1 MRRSL
6 VRLAPIVLAVLATA
20 SAGIGAS
27 PQRWFEVRSAHFIV
41 LTNASEKQARNTA
54 LQFER
59 MRAVFH
65 LLLPA
70 ASDDSDPTITV
81 LTVKDRRDM
90 RAFEPEQYLT
100 KDGLDLSGFF
110 LRAPDTNYIVVRLD
124 ADEEHAYA
132 TVYHEYTHYLL
143 RKADGWL
150 PLWLNEGLAQFY
162 ENTDVR
168 SSNVQLGEPNV
179 AQLQYLAITPML
191 PLATLFAVDA
201 RSPYYR
207 EEQKGTIFY
216 AESWAL
222 THLLILGD
230 RTHGTHR
237 IHDYAELLVH
247 GEDPVTAARQAFGGL
262 DTLQSQLSTYV
273 RQPSLSF
280 FTMKADLSPQDST
293 ISLSPVPENEIDANR
308 ANILLY
314 TGRTQEAQ
322 TLLDAVLRDD
332 PNNELAHETAGYL
345 RFQQG
350 DYDGAKNSYSQAIAL
365 NSHSFLAHYYY
376 AVMTLHGGD
385 DTHDAAVE
393 SSLLKSIAL
402 NPQFAP
408 SCDALAMFYASRRR
422 NLDQAHILN
431 LRAVEL
437 APDSLGYRVDAAEVL
452 AEQRQF
458 ADAAGILTAAE
469 HLARTPSEIDSIER
483 RIRRFEIEQA
493 TQSRVQARL
502 TAEDKELDS
511 LAK

>member
-1 MRRSL
+1 MRKSL
-6 VRLAPIVLAVLATA
+6 VRLTPIVLAVMAAA
-20 SAGIGAS
+20 SAGAGPS
-27 PQRWFEVRSAHFIV
+27 PERWIEVRSAHFIV
-41 LTNASEKQARNTA
+41 LTDAGEKQARTTA
-54 LQFER
+54 VQFER
-59 MRAVFH
+59 MHAVFH

-70 ASDDSDPTITV
+70 AGDDSDPPITV
-81 LTVKDRRDM
+81 LAVKDRRDM
-90 RAFEPEQYLT
+90 HALEPAEYLG
-100 KDGLDLSGFF
+100 KDSLDLSGFF
-110 LRAPDTNYIVVRLD
+110 LRAPDTNYILVRLD

-162 ENTDVR
+162 ENTDIHDR
-168 SSNVQLGEPNV
+168 NAQLGQPSL
-179 AQLQYLAITPML
+179 AQLQYLTATPML

-222 THLLILGD
+222 THFLILGD
-230 RTHGTHR
+230 RTQGTHR
-237 IHDYAELLVH
+237 IHDYADLLAH
-247 GEDPVTAARQAFGGL
+247 GEDPVTAARQAFGDL
-262 DTLQSQLSTYV
+262 DDLQTQLSAYV
-273 RQPSLSF
+273 RQRSLSC
-280 FTMKADLSPQDST
+280 FTMKTELSLKDATLST
-293 ISLSPVPENEIDANR
+293 RAVPRTEIDADR
-308 ANILLY
+308 ANILLAM
-314 TGRTQEAQ
+314 GRTQDAQ

-332 PNNELAHETAGYL
+332 PDNELAHESIGYL
-345 RFQQG
+345 RFLQG
-350 DYDGAKNSYSQAIAL
+350 DYDGAKTSYSHAIAL

-385 DTHDAAVE
+385 SAHEDAAE
-393 SSLLKSIAL
+393 SSLLRSIQL

-408 SCDALAMFYASRRR
+408 SYDALAMFYASRRR
-422 NLDQAHILN
+422 NLDQAHTLN

-437 APDSLGYRVDAAEVL
+437 APESLGYRVDSADVL

-458 ADAAGILTAAE
+458 AEAASVLRTAE
-469 HLARTPSEIDSIER
+469 HLAHTPSEIDAIER
-483 RIRRFEIEQA
+483 RLRRYEIEQA

-511 LAK
+511 IAK